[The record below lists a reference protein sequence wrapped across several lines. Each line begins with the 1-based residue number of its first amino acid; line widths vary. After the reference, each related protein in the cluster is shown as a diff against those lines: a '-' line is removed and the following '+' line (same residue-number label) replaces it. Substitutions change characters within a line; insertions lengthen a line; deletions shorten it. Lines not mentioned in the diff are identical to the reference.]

1 MADIIQSNIVG
12 VDAELALVT
21 RAQRLND
28 GRINAMRD
36 QDIGVVIGELTRIVK
51 RASTNHAAII
61 ERDPLIAARHP
72 YF

>member
-1 MADIIQSNIVG
+1 
-12 VDAELALVT
+12 
-21 RAQRLND
+21 
-28 GRINAMRD
+28 MRD

-72 YF
+72 YFQVIGQLRFRESADGIVGGIV